1 MKEARPTAFRHRVM
15 VYPYLTCLLSFN
27 SVLVKVARNVRLQS
41 GPGVWSYRKRTTRR
55 PNPTF
60 PGVGYTYAKDSR
72 FCLRANAGLERT
84 EWVIIVDGF

>member
-27 SVLVKVARNVRLQS
+27 CVLVKVARNVRLQS
-41 GPGVWSYRKRTTRR
+41 GLGVWSYQKRTTRR

-60 PGVGYTYAKDSR
+60 PGVGYVCERLR

-84 EWVIIVDGF
+84 KWVIIVDGF